1 MLPTPPASLGPAA
14 APGAGPAMI
23 AAAAGHLGE
32 TAPPGGAAVKEE
44 TSFRERLILAM
55 AESVR
60 ARGFRETTIADVVR
74 HARTSRRT
82 FYAEFASRE
91 ECYAAM
97 LERMNEAL
105 RGQIAAAVDPAAPWQ
120 AQVRQAVLAYV
131 DNSAC
136 EPELTVSWIREL
148 PALGMLGRQVQR
160 HAMDA
165 LAVQLIELAGS
176 ARFREAGTV
185 PMTYPLA
192 IILLGG
198 IRELTAAIVEDD
210 GDIHDLIE
218 DAVAA
223 ATALLRPPPAG

>member
-1 MLPTPPASLGPAA
+1 MVPSS
-14 APGAGPAMI
+14 
-23 AAAAGHLGE
+23 AAGLRDT
-32 TAPPGGAAVKEE
+32 TALEGAAVKEE
-44 TSFRERLILAM
+44 TSFRERLILGM

-60 ARGFRETTIADVVR
+60 ERGFRETTIADVVR

-105 RGQIAAAVDPAAPWQ
+105 REQIAAAVDPTAPWQ
-120 AQVRQAVLAYV
+120 VQVRHAVLAYV

-136 EPELTVSWIREL
+136 EPALTVSWIREL
-148 PALGMLGRQVQR
+148 PALGLLGRQVQR

-165 LAVQLIELAGS
+165 LADLLVEQASS
-176 ARFREAGTV
+176 ARFLEAGTV
-185 PMTYPLA
+185 PMTRQLA
-192 IILLGG
+192 IVLLGG

-210 GDIHDLIE
+210 GDIHDLTE
-218 DAVAA
+218 VAVAA
-223 ATALLRPPPAG
+223 ATALLRPPPEG

>member
-1 MLPTPPASLGPAA
+1 MTP
-14 APGAGPAMI
+14 AG
-23 AAAAGHLGE
+23 LRE
-32 TAPPGGAAVKEE
+32 TAPLHGAAVTEDP
-44 TSFRERLILAM
+44 SFRERLIQGM

-60 ARGFRETTIADVVR
+60 ERGFRETTIADIVR

-105 RGQIAAAVDPAAPWQ
+105 REQVAAAVDPAAPWQ

-131 DNSAC
+131 DNSAA
-136 EPELTVSWIREL
+136 EPALTVSWIREL
-148 PALGMLGRQVQR
+148 PALGTLGRQVQR

-165 LAVQLIELAGS
+165 LAGLLTELAGS
-176 ARFREAGTV
+176 APFREAGTV
-185 PMTYPLA
+185 PMTRPLA

-210 GDIHDLIE
+210 GDIHDLTE
-218 DAVAA
+218 VAVAA
-223 ATALLRPPPAG
+223 ATALLRPPPAAG

>member
-1 MLPTPPASLGPAA
+1 MLPTPSAA
-14 APGAGPAMI
+14 
-23 AAAAGHLGE
+23 LSD
-32 TAPPGGAAVKEE
+32 TAPPEGAAV
-44 TSFRERLILAM
+44 TANSSFRERLILGM

-60 ARGFRETTIADVVR
+60 ERGFRDTTIADVVR

-97 LERMNEAL
+97 LEKMNEAL
-105 RGQIAAAVDPAAPWQ
+105 REQIAAAVDPAAPWQ

-131 DNSAC
+131 DNSAR
-136 EPELTVSWIREL
+136 EPALTVSWIREL

-165 LAVQLIELAGS
+165 LAVQLVELAGS
-176 ARFREAGTV
+176 SRFREAGTV
-185 PMTYPLA
+185 PMTRPLA

-210 GDIHDLIE
+210 GDIHDLTE
-218 DAVAA
+218 VAVAA
-223 ATALLRPPPAG
+223 STALLRPPPAG